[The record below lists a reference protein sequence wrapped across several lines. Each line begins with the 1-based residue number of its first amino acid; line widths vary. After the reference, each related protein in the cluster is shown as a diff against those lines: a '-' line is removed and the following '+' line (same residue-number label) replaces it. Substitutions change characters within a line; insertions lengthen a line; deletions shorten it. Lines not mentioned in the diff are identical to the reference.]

1 MDLSHIPDT
10 AIRGDVLV
18 KTTLLMMKHI
28 DDRDLPRFLFGTLFP
43 MLWDYSRS
51 KTGLEYLETLLYYLF
66 KASPNL
72 EKDAFIEEFHKLP
85 NPELLEEVVMPT
97 MAQQWIDEVFER
109 GIEKGRLAERILTAQ
124 SLEELFRL

>member
-1 MDLSHIPDT
+1 
-10 AIRGDVLV
+10 
-18 KTTLLMMKHI
+18 
-28 DDRDLPRFLFGTLFP
+28 TLFP

-97 MAQQWIDEVFER
+97 MAQQWIDEGFEK
-109 GIEKGRLAERILTAQ
+109 GIEKGIEKGLRRTVEKQLLIKFREIPAIYLSQLSTLSFAQLETLAERILTAQ
-124 SLEELFRL
+124 SLEELFRF